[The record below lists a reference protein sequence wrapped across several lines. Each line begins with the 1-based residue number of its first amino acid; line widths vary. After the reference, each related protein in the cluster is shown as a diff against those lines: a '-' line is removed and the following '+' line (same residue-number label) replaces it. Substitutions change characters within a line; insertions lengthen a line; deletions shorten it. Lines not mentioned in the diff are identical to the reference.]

1 VQAASKNVAISQ
13 GIQVP
18 CEPLELSSPD
28 HLGGLSSM
36 LLKGAVRR
44 RQVSKKQRLAVESY
58 GKSPE
63 ARIALWLK
71 VHPDIPCLTCQPVEP
86 ATEGAGGVRLT
97 HVFSGCILSSP
108 SGLGCGQGDSN
119 VKSQP
124 PWGILSSGCPAR
136 VPESPLCPAGT
147 DASRNESAYP

>member
-71 VHPDIPCLTCQPVEP
+71 VHPDIPCLTYQPVEP

-108 SGLGCGQGDSN
+108 SGPLAWAA
-119 VKSQP
+119 VKAIPTSRASHP
-124 PWGILSSGCPAR
+124 G
-136 VPESPLCPAGT
+136 
-147 DASRNESAYP
+147 ASRAQDVRHVCRRVRCVPQGRDRCVAQ